1 MMQVAA
7 PSGEVFLFHGVHD
20 VGVATLVRRAFGDRG
35 MNVFATST
43 EFQLGDGNEATIR
56 NALFESCAMVVL
68 LTRSTL
74 HSEYVAFEVGAAMGL
89 EKPIF
94 VVYDGI
100 PSSEIPGFL
109 RKYPTIPLSNLPD
122 LVKQVHDINC

>member
-1 MMQVAA
+1 MPDVTLPPEIAGTEAGEPVAKIPPVA
-7 PSGEVFLFHGVHD
+7 MVSVFP
-20 VGVATLVRRAFGDRG
+20 AA
-35 MNVFATST
+35 T
-43 EFQLGDGNEATIR
+43 EFQLGDQNDSMIR
-56 NALFESCAMVVL
+56 DALSESSAMVIL

-74 HSEYVAFEVGAAMGL
+74 NSPYVPFEVGAAMGM

-100 PSSEIPGFL
+100 APSEIPGFL

-122 LVKQVHDINC
+122 LVKQVHDVNG